1 MYASSFDLHDR
12 FVSTI
17 ACAVGTA
24 VWMRSLPLVRYGK
37 DRLLVSGRVEH
48 RSASWPMH
56 GSGSVRFV
64 VDSIALNKCAGLATS
79 VSAVIHLQYA
89 SRSCRGLRVGMVIAG
104 GLHGFVVTNRKLRAH
119 EIPFSSFLLPD
130 HDARMSFAAR
140 GQKTH
145 MLFAPLEWP
154 YSDKLVA
161 ACTVCSGIA

>member
-64 VDSIALNKCAGLATS
+64 VDSIALNRCVDLAY
-79 VSAVIHLQYA
+79 SAVILMLYA
-89 SRSCRGLRVGMVIAG
+89 SRSCTRLHVGM
-104 GLHGFVVTNRKLRAH
+104 LQVTCRVL
-119 EIPFSSFLLPD
+119 S
-130 HDARMSFAAR
+130 
-140 GQKTH
+140 
-145 MLFAPLEWP
+145 
-154 YSDKLVA
+154 
-161 ACTVCSGIA
+161 